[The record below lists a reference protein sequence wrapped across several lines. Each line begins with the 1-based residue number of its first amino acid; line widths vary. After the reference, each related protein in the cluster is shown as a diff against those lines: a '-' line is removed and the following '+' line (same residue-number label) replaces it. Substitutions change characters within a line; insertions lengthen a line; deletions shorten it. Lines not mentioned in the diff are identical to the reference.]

1 MRTYYGESM
10 SKDDNNIQK
19 RLQARL
25 IEFREALQDDEKR
38 RDLHESIPGSEI
50 LIRFEVFLPSPDPKE
65 LVDGLFLYMNDSAEI
80 VSAEYYYRNML
91 EGEVTEVPEADLEV
105 IKELFADSFTLE
117 VE

>member
-1 MRTYYGESM
+1 M
-10 SKDDNNIQK
+10 SKDDDTIQEK
-19 RLQARL
+19 LQARL
-25 IEFREALQDDEKR
+25 NEFREALQDDEKR
-38 RDLHESIPGSEI
+38 RDLHESITGSEI

-80 VSAEYYYRNML
+80 VGAEYYYRNMS
-91 EGEVTEVPEADLEV
+91 EGEVTEISEADLEV